1 MAPQQMEDYTLMLR
15 TSNVKALAA
24 VLDAV
29 KTSPRQTSILSLTE
43 EGLTVRC
50 EETAKTLHSTAFVSA
65 DIFGTYHT
73 SEDRVTIGL
82 ELHNLVDALNVFS
95 QSMVGELVIMYPSN
109 DGEMLLE
116 LEEIVSGTVVS
127 TYARIRTVVVSPTM
141 DWMTYWEEPSS
152 SFITSGELL
161 REVVEDLDLASGN
174 VCITVLKS
182 PAKITFVA
190 GSASDLSIEI
200 PVATLFAHH
209 IQEAYTENYY
219 NFRHLKIGLGGLNL
233 SRDVVQDIKSN
244 VKIDKNG
251 LLKVVHML
259 NLPSARHTR
268 EQFPNANNNAP
279 LPGRESLACTLTYF
293 LQPQE
298 T

>member
-1 MAPQQMEDYTLMLR
+1 MEDYTLMLR

-161 REVVEDLDLASGN
+161 REVVEDLDLAS
-174 VCITVLKS
+174 
-182 PAKITFVA
+182 
-190 GSASDLSIEI
+190 SASDLSIEI

-219 NFRHLKIGLGGLNL
+219 NFRHLKIGLGGLNF